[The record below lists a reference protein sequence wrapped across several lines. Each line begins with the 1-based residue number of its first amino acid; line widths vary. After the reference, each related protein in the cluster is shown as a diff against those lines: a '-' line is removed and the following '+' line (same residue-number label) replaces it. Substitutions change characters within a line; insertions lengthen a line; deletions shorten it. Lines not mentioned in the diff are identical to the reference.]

1 MQGFTKKV
9 GMLVAAG
16 VLAIGITGCETAME
30 GDSMS
35 AADSASAAQAAAER
49 SARSA
54 AAAQAAAEA
63 AQAAAERAE
72 RMFQQSMQK

>member
-1 MQGFTKKV
+1 MQGFRRKI
-9 GMLVAAG
+9 GMLVVAG
-16 VLAIGITGCETAME
+16 VMAVGMTGCETGME
-30 GDSMS
+30 EGGMTT
-35 AADSASAAQAAAER
+35 ADSASAAQAAAER

>member
-1 MQGFTKKV
+1 MQGFKQKIGMLAVAGALAV
-9 GMLVAAG
+9 GMA
-16 VLAIGITGCETAME
+16 GCETME
-30 GDSMS
+30 EGGMTSS
-35 AADSASAAQAAAER
+35 DSASAAQAAAER

>member
-1 MQGFTKKV
+1 MQGFTRKI
-9 GMLVAAG
+9 GMLAVAG
-16 VLAIGITGCETAME
+16 VLAIGMTGCETGME
-30 GDSMS
+30 GGAMT
-35 AADSASAAQAAAER
+35 DSASAAQAAAER